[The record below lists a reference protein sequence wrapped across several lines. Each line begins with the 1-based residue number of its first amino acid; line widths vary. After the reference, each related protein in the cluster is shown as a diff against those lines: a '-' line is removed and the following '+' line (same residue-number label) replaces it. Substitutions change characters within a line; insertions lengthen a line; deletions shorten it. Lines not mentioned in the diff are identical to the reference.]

1 LSAVIA
7 RTLSRV
13 PRVPPV
19 LRQLLLAVLALC
31 VLASPALAAPPRS
44 ITEAPVR
51 SVETARGEIGYR
63 SVGKGPPLVMIMGLS
78 GTMDAWPPSVVD
90 QLARKRRVITFDN
103 AGIRHSA
110 LGPLPLTITKM
121 ADKTAALIRALKLQ
135 RTDVLGWS
143 MGGMIAQSLAARH
156 PNLLRRLVLCATAP
170 GDGHGTIPDP
180 AALRELSNPAAAAGL
195 LFPPG
200 QDAITAAYIRDIAAY
215 PRFMPQAPPDVSSLQ
230 FGASR
235 SWLAGQDRSGRN
247 PRRLELPVLIGG
259 GALDRALPVAN
270 QRYLARVL
278 PNARLKIYAGAAHG
292 FFFQHRRDF
301 VPRIQRFLGKPRR

>member
-1 LSAVIA
+1 V
-7 RTLSRV
+7 T
-13 PRVPPV
+13 PV

-31 VLASPALAAPPRS
+31 LLAAPAQAAAPKS

-51 SVETARGEIGYR
+51 SVDTARGEIGYR

-90 QLARKRRVITFDN
+90 ALARKRRVITFDN
-103 AGIRHSA
+103 AGIRRSA

-121 ADKTAALIRALKLQ
+121 ADNTAALIRALELK

-143 MGGMIAQSLAARH
+143 MGGMVAQSLAGRH
-156 PNLLRRLVLCATAP
+156 AKLLRRLVLCATAP
-170 GDGHGTIPDP
+170 GDGHGTIADPD
-180 AALRELSNPAAAAGL
+180 ALRQLRNPAGGAGL

-200 QDAITAAYIRDIAAY
+200 QDAITADYIRDIAAY
-215 PRFMPQAPPDVSSLQ
+215 PDFMPQAPPDVSSLQ
-230 FGASR
+230 LGASG
-235 SWLAGQDRSGRN
+235 SWLAGQDPSGRN

-259 GALDRALPVAN
+259 GALDQALPVAN
-270 QRYLARVL
+270 QRHLARVL
-278 PNARLKIYAGAAHG
+278 PNARLKIYADAAHG

-301 VPRIQRFLGKPRR
+301 VPRIQRFLGNPRR